1 MNSFE
6 KSHRPLALEQR
17 LEIKVRAEEKENDT
31 EIATAM
37 NLSKAVVRKWRRKYR
52 DKGIA
57 GLVTALGR
65 PKSGPLSQ
73 FSQEMR
79 DAIKIWRK
87 LHMGWGAGTLRIEL
101 AKDKRFAGLPLPS
114 RSRISAFLKSENLVR
129 PYARHTKLSTPPPKI
144 VTECHEEWE
153 LDAQGACRVPG
164 IGLVSL
170 LNFGDLYSHVRATWA
185 CLNRRKAA
193 GTDYQLA
200 LRRGFFCFGM
210 PQRISLD
217 HDSAFFDNTT
227 PSPFPSQF
235 HLWLLA
241 LGIGVRFLEHRPPRE
256 HSFIERSHQIVY
268 RQAIEGQSFSPPDLQ
283 PYIEQRLE
291 FLNHYYPSRSL
302 HQQAPL
308 KAYPQA
314 VHSGREYRPEW
325 EEELLDMQKVYAYL
339 AKQTWYRQVSAQG
352 QLMLGAQR
360 YGLGKD
366 WQKQPVRIS
375 FDQETQEFICSSLDL
390 QKTKRFHANG
400 LTKQDL
406 MGDLNMAAFANH
418 QYAFPWSIMSIR
430 QNQTAVLIC
439 TTL

>member
-6 KSHRPLALEQR
+6 KLYRPLTLEQR
-17 LEIKVRAEEKENDT
+17 LEIKVRAENGANDT

-37 NLSKAVVRKWRRKYR
+37 NLSKSVVRKWRRRYR
-52 DKGIA
+52 DRGSD
-57 GLVTALGR
+57 GLVSLLGR
-65 PKSGPLSQ
+65 SKSGALSQ

-87 LHMGWGAGTLRIEL
+87 SHSGWGAGTLRVEL
-101 AKDKRFAGLPLPS
+101 ARDKRFEGLPLPS
-114 RSRISAFLKSENLVR
+114 RSRISAFLKSEGLVR
-129 PYARHTKLSTPPPKI
+129 PYERHTKLSMPAPKI

-153 LDAQGACRVPG
+153 LDAQGACRVAG
-164 IGLVSL
+164 VGLVSL
-170 LNFGDLYSHVRATWA
+170 LNFGDLYSHVRVTWA

-193 GTDYQLA
+193 GSDYQLA

-268 RQAIEGQSFSPPDLQ
+268 RQAIEGQSFAPTDLQ

-291 FLNHYYPSRSL
+291 FLNQYYPSRSL
-302 HQQAPL
+302 HQQPPL
-308 KAYPQA
+308 TAYPQA
-314 VHSGREYRPEW
+314 AHSGREYRPEW
-325 EEELLDMQKVYAYL
+325 EAELLDMQKVFAYL
-339 AKQTWYRQVSAQG
+339 AQQTWYRQVSAQG
-352 QLMLGAQR
+352 QLMLGTQR
-360 YGLGKD
+360 YGLGKA
-366 WQKQPVRIS
+366 WQKDPVRIT
-375 FDQETQEFICSSLDL
+375 FDQATQEFICDTLDL
-390 QKTKRFHANG
+390 QKTVRFQARG
-400 LTKQDL
+400 MTKQDL
-406 MGDLNMAAFANH
+406 MGELNMTAFANH
-418 QYAFPWSIMSIR
+418 QYAFPWSILSLR
-430 QNQTAVLIC
+430 QNQTADLIG